1 MLQAHNSQSDGISR
15 LNLPLVCIFSTWLYV
30 RECVSTVRKMQQ
42 TSLKNEGISRIAMLG
57 LVGAGTAV
65 ILTLLLAPWNWM
77 PTEYAEEITVIAVT
91 DYGCVGESQ
100 VGNSVVVS
108 DCSASVGDVISAEF
122 YAPASDK
129 NGYYDR
135 IYEKLAVVEP

>member
-1 MLQAHNSQSDGISR
+1 M
-15 LNLPLVCIFSTWLYV
+15 
-30 RECVSTVRKMQQ
+30 VRKMQQ
-42 TSLKNEGISRIAMLG
+42 TSLKSESISRIAMVG
-57 LVGAGTAV
+57 LAVAGIVV

-77 PTEYAEEITVIAVT
+77 PTEYAEQITVIAVT

-100 VGNSVVVS
+100 MGNSVVVS
-108 DCSASVGDVISAEF
+108 DCSANVGDVISAEF

-135 IYEKLAVVEP
+135 IYEKLAMVEP

>member
-1 MLQAHNSQSDGISR
+1 
-15 LNLPLVCIFSTWLYV
+15 
-30 RECVSTVRKMQQ
+30 MQQ
-42 TSLKNEGISRIAMLG
+42 TSFKSESISRIAMVG
-57 LVGAGTAV
+57 LAVAGIAV

-77 PTEYAEEITVIAVT
+77 PTEYAEQITVIAVT

-100 VGNSVVVS
+100 MGNSVVVS
-108 DCSASVGDVISAEF
+108 DCSANVGDVISAEF

>member
-1 MLQAHNSQSDGISR
+1 M
-15 LNLPLVCIFSTWLYV
+15 
-30 RECVSTVRKMQQ
+30 RKMQQ
-42 TSLKNEGISRIAMLG
+42 TSLKSESISRIAMVG
-57 LVGAGTAV
+57 LAVAGIAV

-77 PTEYAEEITVIAVT
+77 PTEYAEQITVIAVT

-108 DCSASVGDVISAEF
+108 DCSASVGDVISAQF

>member
-1 MLQAHNSQSDGISR
+1 LLISSKR
-15 LNLPLVCIFSTWLYV
+15 VDI
-30 RECVSTVRKMQQ
+30 VRKMQQ
-42 TSLKNEGISRIAMLG
+42 TSLKNEGTSRVAMLG
-57 LVGAGTAV
+57 IAVAGIAV

-77 PTEYAEEITVIAVT
+77 PTEYAEQITVIAVT

-100 VGNSVVVS
+100 MGQSVVVS
-108 DCSASVGDVISAEF
+108 DCSANIGDVISAEF

-135 IYEKLAVVEP
+135 IYEKLAMVEP

>member
-1 MLQAHNSQSDGISR
+1 
-15 LNLPLVCIFSTWLYV
+15 
-30 RECVSTVRKMQQ
+30 MQQ
-42 TSLKNEGISRIAMLG
+42 TSFKSESISRIAMVG
-57 LVGAGTAV
+57 LAVAGIAV

-77 PTEYAEEITVIAVT
+77 PTEYAEQITVIAVT

-100 VGNSVVVS
+100 MGNSVVVS
-108 DCSASVGDVISAEF
+108 DCSANVGDVISAEF

-135 IYEKLAVVEP
+135 IYEKLAIVEP

>member
-1 MLQAHNSQSDGISR
+1 M
-15 LNLPLVCIFSTWLYV
+15 
-30 RECVSTVRKMQQ
+30 RKMQQ
-42 TSLKNEGISRIAMLG
+42 TSLKSESISRIAMVG
-57 LVGAGTAV
+57 LAVAGIAV

-77 PTEYAEEITVIAVT
+77 PTEYAEQITVIAVT

-108 DCSASVGDVISAEF
+108 DCSASVGDVISAQF

-135 IYEKLAVVEP
+135 IYEKLAIVEP

>member
-1 MLQAHNSQSDGISR
+1 M
-15 LNLPLVCIFSTWLYV
+15 
-30 RECVSTVRKMQQ
+30 VRKMQQ
-42 TSLKNEGISRIAMLG
+42 TSLKSESISRIAMVG
-57 LVGAGTAV
+57 LAVAGIAV

-100 VGNSVVVS
+100 MGNSVVVS
-108 DCSASVGDVISAEF
+108 DCSASVGDVIPAEF